1 MSNEMKD
8 WLWDRFA
15 NTVLEAGVIDR
26 VIQIIPQDNF
36 YAVVHGIK
44 DGYHIKYY
52 VWFDDD
58 DGYWCYERSES

>member
-8 WLWDRFA
+8 WLWDKFA
-15 NTVLEAGVIDR
+15 NVVLEAGVIDK
-26 VIQIIPQDNF
+26 VIHIIPQDNF

-58 DGYWCYERSES
+58 DGYWCYERSEN